1 MLAESSCAYTKIKPI
16 EHYSNEE
23 HYIEVTGTISHVVF
37 DDEYK
42 TLYLGFSDLSDTF
55 ADNTFELTGRNYS
68 IVADAARES
77 IEVGRTATFVTAP
90 RYFFDGYI
98 MPIVSFTIY
107 GECLLEYEERLSN
120 FLDWLK
126 K

>member
-1 MLAESSCAYTKIKPI
+1 MLAESSCAYTKIKQI
-16 EHYSNEE
+16 EYYSNEE
-23 HYIEVTGTISHVVF
+23 NYIEVTGTISHVVF

-90 RYFFDGYI
+90 RYFLMAI
-98 MPIVSFTIY
+98 L
-107 GECLLEYEERLSN
+107 CLLSRLQFTVSAYLN
-120 FLDWLK
+120 MKRDFQIFLIG
-126 K
+126 